1 MTTSVYN
8 TYRPPGFHT
17 MTPYLMAKDPNALVE
32 FLKAAFYAVELD
44 RTIDAEGVIRNI
56 LLQIGDTCFMMGTA
70 AAAAAD
76 EGNVPAAAQFVLYV
90 NDPDALHAR
99 ALQHG
104 AIELMKVEDREYND
118 RQVGVEDIAGNKWW
132 ISKRLEEKPY

>member
-1 MTTSVYN
+1 MTSSIYN
-8 TYRPPGFHT
+8 TYTPPGFHT

-44 RTIDAEGVIRNI
+44 RTIDADGVIRNI
-56 LLQIGDTCFMMGTA
+56 LLQIGDSCFMMGTA
-70 AAAAAD
+70 AED
-76 EGNVPAAAQFVLYV
+76 VPVQFVLYV
-90 NDPDALHAR
+90 NDPDEMHAH

-104 AIELMKVEDREYND
+104 AIEVMKVEDRDYKD
-118 RQVGVEDIAGNKWW
+118 RQGGVQDIAGNKWW